1 MESWQDEIIKAQ
13 ISQEIGVE
21 RSMENSDTSIFLK
34 SFEENLISCVDRDS
48 FDKSWSSDLAK
59 KFPEG
64 GWRTINGAS
73 VFINNG
79 KVIAGLDG
87 FNKEIDTFFEQ
98 KGKKTEGKKKENNK
112 MESLLKIMDGK
123 VKNNG
128 YSLKK
133 LYDEVLWGHGSSNGA
148 AIFSEFIK
156 RKKEEGDTKVM
167 DEFNRTSFVE
177 NVNPNNNKKPKTTEK
192 ETKEESKD
200 EITLGTFVDIAN
212 KSKDVKDF
220 MKKVVAIKGVPSSV
234 ANEFQ
239 NKYGDGGKLTMEQA
253 SQNFMDAAK
262 GKEKE
267 VTKEK
272 PQEPRTKKES
282 PESKREIYEMTKE
295 QFNNK
300 RDSLLKDWKL
310 FWNVSDGGKKLND
323 DIINKYPLQ
332 VASFLRELIEL
343 GGLGYT
349 DTSYLSRNKSKSDK
363 MMAIKDKYNLNMQ
376 DINVMF
382 SKQDES
388 HKAWIRD
395 ALLMGKNVPVDVL
408 KDYPD
413 LALRY
418 GQKKE
423 SPESK
428 KETSK
433 PQLSPDQKKGLG
445 SISKLTTQA
454 KELNKK
460 QIYDTKSFK
469 INKDTLKDMVD
480 VSSQIE
486 EKFLSKE
493 TRDKIDEIKE
503 ELDNFVN
510 KDVYVQKPNG
520 KRGKFLNRDK
530 EFESDLEDKE
540 TLSDKIKFI
549 VDEYNKEN
557 EDGESEIVGIDE
569 YFPKIKDL
577 LVDMAK
583 EHSSKKATEILNY
596 KLF

>member
-1 MESWQDEIIKAQ
+1 M
-13 ISQEIGVE
+13 
-21 RSMENSDTSIFLK
+21 
-34 SFEENLISCVDRDS
+34 
-48 FDKSWSSDLAK
+48 K
-59 KFPEG
+59 K
-64 GWRTINGAS
+64 N
-73 VFINNG
+73 
-79 KVIAGLDG
+79 
-87 FNKEIDTFFEQ
+87 Q
-98 KGKKTEGKKKENNK
+98 
-112 MESLLKIMDGK
+112 
-123 VKNNG
+123 
-128 YSLKK
+128 
-133 LYDEVLWGHGSSNGA
+133 
-148 AIFSEFIK
+148 
-156 RKKEEGDTKVM
+156 
-167 DEFNRTSFVE
+167 
-177 NVNPNNNKKPKTTEK
+177 KTTE
-192 ETKEESKD
+192 KEESKD
-200 EITLGTFVDIAN
+200 EITLDTFVDIAN

-220 MKKVVAIKGVPSSV
+220 MRKVVAIKGVPSSV

-239 NKYGDGGKLTMEQA
+239 NKYGNGGELTMEQA

-267 VTKEK
+267 VTREIEK
-272 PQEPRTKKES
+272 PEE
-282 PESKREIYEMTKE
+282 
-295 QFNNK
+295 
-300 RDSLLKDWKL
+300 
-310 FWNVSDGGKKLND
+310 
-323 DIINKYPLQ
+323 
-332 VASFLRELIEL
+332 
-343 GGLGYT
+343 
-349 DTSYLSRNKSKSDK
+349 
-363 MMAIKDKYNLNMQ
+363 
-376 DINVMF
+376 
-382 SKQDES
+382 
-388 HKAWIRD
+388 
-395 ALLMGKNVPVDVL
+395 
-408 KDYPD
+408 
-413 LALRY
+413 
-418 GQKKE
+418 KKE